1 MIRPVLPVVAA
12 VLLLATP
19 AAAQVP
25 GFSVSKQFKLDRL
38 TETHWRAAGQV
49 EMEQDDQRF
58 FADTVDYYSDTGRLE
73 ASGNVVFTSRDGR
86 ISADRIEFDTRTR
99 TGIFHNASG
108 SASLGQPTE
117 KDIFGTQEA
126 DAYFYGETIEKL
138 GPAKYSITRGGFT
151 TCLQPTP
158 RWEMVASRATITL
171 DEYAV
176 LHNPV
181 LRVKGVPLLYVPV
194 LYYPINDE
202 DRATGFLIP
211 TYGNSTVRGHTL
223 SNAFFWAINRS
234 QDATFYHDWF
244 SKTGQ
249 GLGGE
254 YRYVLAPG
262 ADGQA
267 RVYWLD
273 EDETTY
279 DSGAGLVTQ
288 PARRSYEIRASAQQ
302 PLPFGLRAR
311 ANVDYFSDIT
321 VQQLYHGGL
330 YDASRRQRLYGGNL
344 AGAWGVN
351 RVSATLQRNEIF
363 YGAADSQ
370 VYGNMPR
377 LSYDRAAR
385 RIGASPVYLAATAEY
400 VNSLRE
406 TRVGTSV
413 FDQGLGR
420 LGVRPVVSAP
430 ISRWPFLKINTSAA
444 FEATWYSESL
454 DALGRQVETPLWRN
468 FFDLRADAV
477 GPTVSRVWNTPD
489 NGYAEKFKHIVE
501 PNVGIQRVTLI
512 ENYDEIVKLET
523 SDFTLGGTTRL
534 SYGLTNRFLA
544 KRRAGRGQAREFV
557 NVTVSQSYY
566 SDPRASQY
574 DPSYGTSFGGR
585 APSSF
590 SPIAVGAR
598 VSPADNINAG
608 LRLEYDYQERLLQT
622 FRFNGAYS
630 LDERLQVN
638 GGWSQRRFSF
648 DRERLDNTM
657 NLGGTTRW
665 FQNRVGGTYQFDYDL
680 GRDRLLQ
687 QRILAY
693 YNPQCCGVA
702 VEFQRYNYPVFD
714 PRFPVPADTR
724 FNISFTLAGI
734 GTFSNP
740 FGSFGGGTSGR
751 AY

>member
-1 MIRPVLPVVAA
+1 MIRHTLPAVAA
-12 VLLLATP
+12 VLLLA
-19 AAAQVP
+19 AQAGAQVP

-38 TETHWRAAGQV
+38 SETHWRAAGQV
-49 EMEQDDQRF
+49 EMERDDQRF
-58 FADTVDYYSDTGRLE
+58 FADTVDYHSDTGRLE
-73 ASGNVVFTSRDGR
+73 ASGNVVFASRDGR
-86 ISADRIEFDTRTR
+86 IAADRIEFDTRTR
-99 TGIFHNASG
+99 TGTFHNASG
-108 SASLGQPTE
+108 SASLGQRAE
-117 KDIFGTQEA
+117 KDLFGTQEA

-138 GPAKYSITRGGFT
+138 GPAKYAITRGGFT

-158 RWEMVASRATITL
+158 RWEIVASRATITL

-176 LHNPV
+176 LHNSV

-211 TYGNSTVRGHTL
+211 TYGNSTVRGR
-223 SNAFFWAINRS
+223 SISSAFFWAINRS
-234 QDATFYHDWF
+234 QDATVYFDWF

-254 YRYVLAPG
+254 YRYVLGPG

-279 DSGAGLVTQ
+279 EGSAGPVTQ

-302 PLPFGLRAR
+302 PLPFGLRGR

-321 VQQLYHGGL
+321 VQQLYHNGL
-330 YDASRRQRLYGGNL
+330 YDASRRQRLYGGNVS
-344 AGAWGVN
+344 GAWGVN
-351 RVSATLQRNEIF
+351 RLAATLQRNEIF
-363 YGAADSQ
+363 YGATDSQ
-370 VYGNMPR
+370 VFGSMPR

-385 RIGASPVYLAATAEY
+385 RVGASPVYVAATAEY
-400 VNSLRE
+400 VNALRE
-406 TRVGTSV
+406 TRVGGRV

-420 LGVRPVVSAP
+420 LALRPVVTAP
-430 ISRWPFLKINTSAA
+430 ISRWPFFKINTSAA
-444 FEATWYSESL
+444 YEATWYSESL
-454 DALGRQVETPLWRN
+454 DPRGLQVETPVWRN
-468 FFDLRADAV
+468 YLDLRADAT
-477 GPTVSRVWNTPD
+477 GPTFARIWNTPD

-501 PNVGIQRVTLI
+501 PIAGIQRVTMI
-512 ENYDEIVKLET
+512 DNYDAIVKLET
-523 SDFTLGGTTRL
+523 GDFTFGGTTRL
-534 SYGLTNRFLA
+534 NYGVTNRFLA
-544 KRRAGRGQAREFV
+544 RRRGVGQAREFL
-557 NVTVSQSYY
+557 NVTLNQSYY
-566 SDPRASQY
+566 SDARASQY

-585 APSSF
+585 APSNF
-590 SPIAVGAR
+590 SPVSLGAR
-598 VSPADNINAG
+598 VSPTDRISAS
-608 LRLEYDYQERLLQT
+608 LRMEYDYQSSVLQT
-622 FRFNGAYS
+622 FRFNGAYA
-630 LDERLQVN
+630 LDDRLQVT

-648 DRERLDNTM
+648 DRDRLDNTM
-657 NLGGTTRW
+657 NLAATTRW
-665 FQNRVGGTYQFDYDL
+665 SQNRVGGTYQFDYDL
-680 GRDRLLQ
+680 ERDRLLQ

-693 YNPQCCGVA
+693 YNPQCCGIA
-702 VEFQRYNYPVFD
+702 VEFQRFNYPVFD